1 MVSCCS
7 IDPYT
12 EFEVIIIGAGV
23 PEVSLA
29 FHLTSYGIR
38 TALADEQNVDNRLKD
53 FLRTFQELIERDS
66 GMPWTLQAIKE
77 DMHLILFDGTITL
90 EGEHA
95 VRIDEHKIRGDR
107 MVVPF
112 DTFKQI
118 GKPRNQ
124 NDIHFKNDPFQR
136 VTNDLWITNPS
147 LSEVDQEQI

>member
-1 MVSCCS
+1 
-7 IDPYT
+7 
-12 EFEVIIIGAGV
+12 
-23 PEVSLA
+23 
-29 FHLTSYGIR
+29 
-38 TALADEQNVDNRLKD
+38 
-53 FLRTFQELIERDS
+53 
-66 GMPWTLQAIKE
+66 MPWTLQAIKE

-124 NDIHFKNDPFQR
+124 NDIH
-136 VTNDLWITNPS
+136 
-147 LSEVDQEQI
+147 